1 MKDGTE
7 LYNKYGILLSQ
18 CISHI
23 QRYLKGIYDFIDH
36 KAPKKLLEFFSKY
49 NNLKNEYIDKNIEKF
64 TDENLSK
71 IINEYDKIIKEWE
84 LELKNDLN
92 NHLFDEETKLFTRLK
107 YDNRKMNSKVRGDRE
122 EVLYFLK
129 DFNVPSTN
137 NNAESSQRGVKVK
150 QKNGK
155 FRSEDGANNY
165 LIIKSFILSCKKQN
179 IDILNAISDAFS
191 NKVTFA

>member
-1 MKDGTE
+1 
-7 LYNKYGILLSQ
+7 
-18 CISHI
+18 
-23 QRYLKGIYDFIDH
+23 
-36 KAPKKLLEFFSKY
+36 
-49 NNLKNEYIDKNIEKF
+49 
-64 TDENLSK
+64 
-71 IINEYDKIIKEWE
+71 
-84 LELKNDLN
+84 
-92 NHLFDEETKLFTRLK
+92 
-107 YDNRKMNSKVRGDRE
+107 MNSKVRGDWE

-179 IDILNAISDAFS
+179 FIIFFS
-191 NKVTFA
+191 NKVTFAQ